1 MNEIVVATA
10 AIIQNDS
17 GILICKR
24 RDGDNFGGL
33 WEFPGGKLEWGES
46 PIECL
51 KREIK
56 EELDIEVFDLK
67 LYDIVSIPYPNG
79 RHFILIFYT
88 VGGFEGNPKP
98 IECSEFIWA
107 EKNDLETLDFLK
119 ADEGIS
125 KKLAKSI

>member
-67 LYDIVSIPYPNG
+67 LYDIVSMPYPNG
-79 RHFILIFYT
+79 HHVILIFYT
-88 VGGFEGNPKP
+88 VGSFEGNPKQ

-107 EKNDLETLDFLK
+107 KKNDLENLDFLK